1 MNIVVRC
8 LVFFFVFIPSIVCAE
23 IFIPEDIKPPFAAK
37 SVLTVSAKG
46 DQIYLCSLKNTIYSW
61 QLQAPDAQLFDMNG
75 KLTGYIFNGKM
86 FKGNNKV
93 QFNIGHLSP
102 GNYVIKV
109 SSGNENLF
117 SKTII
122 KYYS

>member
-1 MNIVVRC
+1 
-8 LVFFFVFIPSIVCAE
+8 
-23 IFIPEDIKPPFAAK
+23 
-37 SVLTVSAKG
+37 
-46 DQIYLCSLKNTIYSW
+46 
-61 QLQAPDAQLFDMNG
+61 MNG

-122 KYYS
+122 KY